1 MNTHHRTKCFI
12 LTETERGEADK
23 VFSVFSKDFGKLQ
36 VFGKGIRKTKSK
48 LRGGIPLFSV
58 SEIEFIQGNRKTL
71 IDTLLIKEFLIK
83 KDLKS
88 LEIASAISENFNA
101 LVKGE
106 EQDLKIWDLLN
117 QVFGKLSQSSSDLI
131 FYYFLWNLF
140 EILGYKP
147 ELYSCLVCK
156 KKLEPNNLAFS
167 KDGGIICKNCVGN
180 GQGVITIDPNTIKIL
195 REILKKDL
203 EGLLNLKIKKNF
215 KQDLERVSD
224 FYLEFLII

>member
-23 VFSVFSKDFGKLQ
+23 AFSVFSEDFGKLQ
-36 VFGKGIRKTKSK
+36 ILGKGIRKIKSK
-48 LRGGIPLFSV
+48 LRGGVPLFSI
-58 SEIEFIQGNRKTL
+58 SEIEFIQGKRKTL
-71 IDTLLIKEFLIK
+71 IDTFLVKEFLIK
-83 KDLKS
+83 KDLQS
-88 LEIASAISENFNA
+88 LEIASAFSKNLNT

-117 QVFGKLSQSSSDLI
+117 QAFEKLDQNPNDLI
-131 FYYFLWNLF
+131 FYYFLWNLL

-156 KKLEPNNLAFS
+156 KRLEPINLAFS
-167 KDGGIICKNCVGN
+167 KDGGVVCGKCGAGKKGMVS
-180 GQGVITIDPNTIKIL
+180 IDPNTIKIL

-203 EGLLNLKIKKNF
+203 ENLLSLKVKKNF
-215 KQDLERVSD
+215 KRDLKKISD